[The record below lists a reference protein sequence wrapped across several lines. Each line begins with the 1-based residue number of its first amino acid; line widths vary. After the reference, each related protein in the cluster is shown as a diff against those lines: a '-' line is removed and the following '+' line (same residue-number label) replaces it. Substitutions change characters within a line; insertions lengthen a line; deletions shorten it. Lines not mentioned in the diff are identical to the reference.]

1 MGLAVADTAA
11 ADAAASPELALSV
24 ATGEAGLT
32 TGLAG
37 LVTACGVAAEVSTGE
52 LGVPAEV
59 ADGVGPAES
68 VPELEPVDAGVDT
81 GLFMTGYPG

>member
-1 MGLAVADTAA
+1 MVGVAVP
-11 ADAAASPELALSV
+11 DAAALPELALSV

-32 TGLAG
+32 TGLVGLVG
-37 LVTACGVAAEVSTGE
+37 LVTACGVAAEVTTGE